1 MELLNPRNDFL
12 FKRIFGSEE
21 NRDLLVHFLNAVFDD
36 SGQALVTT
44 VELLNPFIDKD
55 AVDDKLSVL
64 DIKARTESGTL
75 IDVEIQIVDHH
86 DMAPR
91 TVYYWAKLFEQQLA
105 ETEHYRALHK
115 TVTINILDFSY
126 LPSVAYHTT
135 FHLREDATHALLT
148 DLCEIHFVELPKLE
162 MTRLDLNHPL
172 IRWMLF
178 LTTQT
183 PEQLE
188 ALAMD
193 DPVMKKAVTTLE
205 FLSQDRQIRERY
217 LARQKGRQTYA
228 ADMDAAREEGLQQGL
243 EQGVQQGL
251 EQGVQQG
258 LERGVQQG
266 LEQAARRLLRM
277 GFSAEQIY
285 QATGLP
291 VHVVASL
298 MVEPE

>member
-1 MELLNPRNDFL
+1 MSIAPHRQTSSIHI
-12 FKRIFGSEE
+12 KTWRRAPCIIG
-21 NRDLLVHFLNAVFDD
+21 
-36 SGQALVTT
+36 
-44 VELLNPFIDKD
+44 
-55 AVDDKLSVL
+55 LSSL
-64 DIKARTESGTL
+64 SSSWRRLSI
-75 IDVEIQIVDHH
+75 IV
-86 DMAPR
+86 
-91 TVYYWAKLFEQQLA
+91 
-105 ETEHYRALHK
+105 
-115 TVTINILDFSY
+115 FSY

-148 DLCEIHFVELPKLE
+148 DLCEIHLVELPKLE

-172 IRWMLF
+172 IRF

-183 PEQLE
+183 SEQLE

-228 ADMDAAREEGLQQGL
+228 ADMDAAHEEGLQQGL

-251 EQGVQQG
+251 EQGVQQGLERGVQQGLERGVQQG

>member
-243 EQGVQQGL
+243 EQ
-251 EQGVQQG
+251 
-258 LERGVQQG
+258 
-266 LEQAARRLLRM
+266 AARRLLRM
-277 GFSAEQIY
+277 GFSAEQIH

-291 VHVVASL
+291 VHVVAGL